1 MSLVSVIVPVYNVAK
16 YLPQCLES
24 LLAQTYANFE
34 VICIDDGS
42 TDNSLQILEDYQQKD
57 LRIKFFSK
65 KNGGPS
71 LTRNYGMQKAK
82 GEYVCFLDSDDFV
95 D

>member
-57 LRIKFFSK
+57 LRIKFFS
-65 KNGGPS
+65 NIFAFGLLHTIVS
-71 LTRNYGMQKAK
+71 
-82 GEYVCFLDSDDFV
+82 S
-95 D
+95 